1 MRIDSK
7 FLDVALQKADEKR
20 RSIGVAFSQ
29 ERLKAFRAALDEMTK
44 NRNYGADK
52 DLYHSDVETVKQHWS
67 DLMLDTARAFINKD
81 AAFKGNTN
89 VGSYVTEAARYLLAL
104 TQKGVNGAEFSVD
117 TVQEMRKMAHS
128 ALTFINSKDKRGICE
143 ITAYEAFTRQ
153 RGKDAKEV
161 RRDAAELM
169 TAVGS
174 GKGTSAQL
182 GNLYAEWRALTERQ
196 AGHNFVWKLFHLL
209 ENSRRNTL
217 LKDMKESLRAMTGGR
232 VPPTDLEPSQIAMER
247 EINLAGETIT
257 ETFDDI
263 LSDTGAAF
271 GYGEYVNNPELLEK
285 FENSR
290 MSMKDDIDL
299 ISDVKDD
306 FLDNNSSMDLD
317 DDDII
322 IIKDDKNLYI

>member
-1 MRIDSK
+1 
-7 FLDVALQKADEKR
+7 
-20 RSIGVAFSQ
+20 
-29 ERLKAFRAALDEMTK
+29 
-44 NRNYGADK
+44 
-52 DLYHSDVETVKQHWS
+52 
-67 DLMLDTARAFINKD
+67 
-81 AAFKGNTN
+81 
-89 VGSYVTEAARYLLAL
+89 LAL

-128 ALTFINSKDKRGICE
+128 ALTFINSKDKKGFCE

-217 LKDMKESLRAMTGGR
+217 LKDMKAALVVMTSNMAL
-232 VPPTDLEPSQIAMER
+232 PDDLEPANVAMEYESR
-247 EINLAGETIT
+247 NASEIISENFEKFHLNPEQ
-257 ETFDDI
+257 
-263 LSDTGAAF
+263 AF
-271 GYGEYVNNPELLEK
+271 GYEQFIDDPTMLEK
-285 FENSR
+285 FNKDRE
-290 MSMKDDIDL
+290 SMKCYLNL
-299 ISDVKDD
+299 ISDVSEKNENKD
-306 FLDNNSSMDLD
+306 LSSQIMENDPLLK
-317 DDDII
+317 
-322 IIKDDKNLYI
+322 KDDKLLI